1 MVDRCVGIEVERPAF
16 RPDTFG
22 VVDIQRPAASCN
34 TILERCVFQNVILRQ
49 DMVTDQPACFSLGIA
64 DRDDFEFEVYTAV
77 RKWRLHR
84 KRELGKFVL
93 SFFHVDDFVLT
104 YATSVFPT
112 PHRH

>member
-1 MVDRCVGIEVERPAF
+1 MQEKHKEEEEEAEDDEDGVIHYDRMPAE
-16 RPDTFG
+16 PHH
-22 VVDIQRPAASCN
+22 
-34 TILERCVFQNVILRQ
+34 L
-49 DMVTDQPACFSLGIA
+49 
-64 DRDDFEFEVYTAV
+64 DDFEFEVYTAV